1 MLRTAEVVGPE
12 VSSTFTDYL
21 RLPVVPTVWGY
32 DARLQLLHERDLL
45 AVLHHATLDG
55 VHGTFNV
62 AGDGVLMLSQ
72 ALRRLGRAPLPV
84 PVAALGPLA
93 AASRRPLLRRVHREL
108 TGYLVFGRGLDTTRM
123 REVLGFVP
131 AYTTEQA
138 FDDFAAGVRPGP
150 LDPVAA
156 LRRPA
161 PGLAGPA
168 VPTVATGADHG

>member
-1 MLRTAEVVGPE
+1 
-12 VSSTFTDYL
+12 
-21 RLPVVPTVWGY
+21 
-32 DARLQLLHERDLL
+32 
-45 AVLHHATLDG
+45 
-55 VHGTFNV
+55 
-62 AGDGVLMLSQ
+62 VLMLSQ

-138 FDDFAAGVRPGP
+138 FADFARSVAPGP
-150 LDPVAA
+150 LPRVLPA
-156 LRRPA
+156 LVPD
-161 PGLAGPA
+161 GAGA
-168 VPTVATGADHG
+168 GRG